1 MNTYV
6 RSALLGATTGIRST
20 AGPFAAR
27 WSESKRLPIG
37 SAMALGGE
45 MVADKLPFV
54 PSRATPGGLAPRVG
68 GAIYAV
74 RTGVRKPDAAAYAI
88 AAVAAIGT
96 AFAAANLRKFIKENT
111 DIPDFAA
118 GLAEDVLVLAC
129 LGGLLRFVND
139 A

>member
-27 WSESKRLPIG
+27 WTESKRPGIG

-54 PSRATPGGLAPRVG
+54 PSRATPGGLVSRAG

-74 RTGVRKPDAAAYAI
+74 SAGVRKPNVASYAI
-88 AAVAAIGT
+88 AAAAAIAT
-96 AFAAANLRKFIKENT
+96 AFAAAKLRKYVAENT
-111 DIPDFAA
+111 DIPDFAI
-118 GLAEDVLVLAC
+118 GLAEDALVA
-129 LGGLLRFVND
+129 GLLWASVRT
-139 A
+139 AAR

>member
-1 MNTYV
+1 
-6 RSALLGATTGIRST
+6 
-20 AGPFAAR
+20 
-27 WSESKRLPIG
+27 
-37 SAMALGGE
+37 MALGGE